1 MSKFEYSRFSIA
13 VSEVSRNIVLKR
25 LQ

>member
-1 MSKFEYSRFSIA
+1 MSKFEYTKFSVA
-13 VSEVSRNIVLKR
+13 VSEVSRDIVLKR

>member
-1 MSKFEYSRFSIA
+1 MSKFEYSRFSVA
-13 VSEVSRNIVLKR
+13 VAEVSRDIVLKR